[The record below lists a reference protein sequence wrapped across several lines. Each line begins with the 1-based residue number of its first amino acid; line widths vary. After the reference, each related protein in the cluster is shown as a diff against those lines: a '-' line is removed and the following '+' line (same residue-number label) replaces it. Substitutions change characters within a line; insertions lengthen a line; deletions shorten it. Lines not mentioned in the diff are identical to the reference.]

1 MSLLGTPVYA
11 NPSTPL
17 WASSTNPVFSGVV
30 YAGEFQTT
38 GGGDIVLKDI
48 SGNTALRLATGSTAP
63 SPAYLQ
69 TNTNLYFG
77 QVGQG
82 TVNTTFTPSSPGA
95 NTDTLLVGGAIR
107 SRGAMT
113 PLDPSGNPTG
123 EITTPATGVLTLAG
137 TNAIDFK
144 QVGAAGGNTSITLR
158 PVGGQDILTTGIVDC
173 DGITLDN
180 SSGAA
185 TVGTATLSAGT
196 VTVSTTASD
205 STCYIFLQRRDIN
218 SSTAIGELRIT
229 QRNAGNFV
237 VVSAST
243 PPTAPT
249 TTETGDLSTFD
260 WMIIN
265 PT

>member
-11 NPSTPL
+11 TTSTPL
-17 WASSTNPVFSGVV
+17 WLSASPGGPGGNATFASVTTTGAVNVGTSINVDTAAYFLDASNNPTAAINNNSGV
-30 YAGEFQTT
+30 
-38 GGGDIVLKDI
+38 L
-48 SGNTALRLATGSTAP
+48 ALS
-63 SPAYLQ
+63 
-69 TNTNLYFG
+69 
-77 QVGQG
+77 
-82 TVNTTFTPSSPGA
+82 
-95 NTDTLLVGGAIR
+95 
-107 SRGAMT
+107 
-113 PLDPSGNPTG
+113 
-123 EITTPATGVLTLAG
+123 G

-144 QVGAAGGNTSITLR
+144 QVGAAGGNSSITLR
-158 PVGGQDILTTGIVDC
+158 PLGGQDILTTGLVDC
-173 DGITLDN
+173 DGLVLANTG
-180 SSGAA
+180 GAA

-260 WMIIN
+260 WMIVN